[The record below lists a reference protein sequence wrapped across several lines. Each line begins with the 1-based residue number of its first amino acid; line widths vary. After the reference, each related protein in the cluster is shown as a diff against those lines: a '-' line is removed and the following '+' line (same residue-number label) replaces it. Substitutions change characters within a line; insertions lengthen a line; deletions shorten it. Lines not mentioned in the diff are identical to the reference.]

1 MVARGLADVDVDA
14 VVIGTEQVARDHRAG
29 AGRDVGDGRA
39 REDDRE
45 GRRRGRGGRLL
56 VADVGDERRDG
67 LDQDGDLGVGV
78 LVADVVVGGG
88 DRRRALVGD
97 GGAGVLVV
105 QTNERSQTDR
115 EDGSGTEKLSD
126 QVDLLFFVGLT
137 MGRSYHIGSIFVK
150 SGEYKIKRTFSER
163 VPLKAFGAPSWS
175 AILTELG

>member
-1 MVARGLADVDVDA
+1 MVRIVQCLPQGVLIQAIMRILLGRP
-14 VVIGTEQVARDHRAG
+14 IAG
-29 AGRDVGDGRA
+29 AVWV
-39 REDDRE
+39 
-45 GRRRGRGGRLL
+45 GRLFQGAILRVWSGHHLLGSKIGSRSGNICGL
-56 VADVGDERRDG
+56 VSGFV
-67 LDQDGDLGVGV
+67 LGVV
-78 LVADVVVGGG
+78 LC
-88 DRRRALVGD
+88 
-97 GGAGVLVV
+97 GAGVLVV